1 MSHLKAQIE
10 ELSEKYFGDTVDV
23 RRHLHKN
30 PELSFKEFNTSKF
43 IQEKLSEYGIPFES
57 GMVETGVV
65 ALIKGKNPNSK
76 CIALRADMDALP
88 IKELNDVSYC
98 SQNEGIMHACGHDFH
113 SASLLGA
120 ARILNELKDEWE
132 GSIKLIFQPGEE
144 KLPGG
149 ASLMIEE
156 GVLENPKVDKIIAQH
171 VSPELY
177 CGIIGMKEGMFMA
190 SADEIYIDVIGKGGH
205 AAIPEG
211 RINPL
216 VIASQLIINLY
227 DRFDKVTDTPSV
239 LSIGVIEGG
248 TAGNIIPETV
258 SMQGTFRAMDEN
270 WRAEAHQIIEDICH
284 KTTKAMG
291 GECSLEIRK
300 GYPFLKN
307 DIALTQHCFAHAS
320 EFLGKERVVK
330 IPKRM
335 TAEDFAY
342 YSHHVPSCFYR
353 IGVGEKNGDRKY
365 LHHPHF
371 DVDESALK
379 YSIGLMSWLAVT
391 A

>member
-1 MSHLKAQIE
+1 MSQLKAQI
-10 ELSEKYFGDTVDV
+10 LDLAQQYFNDTVQL
-23 RRHLHKN
+23 RRALHQN
-30 PELSFKEFNTSKF
+30 PELSFKEYETSKF
-43 IQEKLSEYGIPFES
+43 IQEKLSEYNIPFES
-57 GMVETGVV
+57 GIVETGII
-65 ALIKGKNPNSK
+65 ALIKGINPDSR
-76 CIALRADMDALP
+76 CIALRADIDALP
-88 IKELNDVSYC
+88 INELNDVSYA
-98 SQNEGIMHACGHDFH
+98 SKNEGVMHACGHDFH
-113 SASLLGA
+113 TASLLGV
-120 ARILNELKDEWE
+120 ARILNELKDHWK

-149 ASLMIEE
+149 ASLMIEQ
-156 GVLENPKVDKIIAQH
+156 GVLENPKVEKIIGQH
-171 VSPELY
+171 VSPELD
-177 CGIIGMKEGMFMA
+177 CGTIGMKGGMFMA

-216 VIASQLIINLY
+216 LIAARLITNLY
-227 DRFDKVTDTPSV
+227 ERFDSVADTPSV

-248 TAGNIIPETV
+248 SAGNIIPETV

-270 WRAEAHQIIEDICH
+270 WRAEAHQIIENICL
-284 KTTKAMG
+284 KTAKDMG
-291 GECSLEIRK
+291 GECVLEIRK

-307 DIALTQHCFAHAS
+307 DVHFTEHCFKQAS
-320 EFLGKERVVK
+320 ELMGNQSVIK

-353 IGVGEKNGDRKY
+353 IGVGEKNGERRY
-365 LHHPHF
+365 LHNPNF
-371 DVDESALK
+371 DVDEKALQH
-379 YSIGLMSWLAVT
+379 SVGLMSWLAIT